1 VGRRRSGLPVTTDGS
16 VSGASGVS
24 STGCCGRGPSARTTN
39 GCPAACGGVDLAA
52 GLTAIGFSNIEVR
65 DRPGWQ
71 ACERAMWQEAAA
83 LDPGNDPALQSFHD
97 EGMRSLEILDLTRR
111 VIVTATAPV
120 ALTR

>member
-1 VGRRRSGLPVTTDGS
+1 LAAP
-16 VSGASGVS
+16 
-24 STGCCGRGPSARTTN
+24 GCCGREPSARTTN
-39 GCPAACGGVDLAA
+39 GCPAVCGGVDLAA

-65 DRPGWQ
+65 DCPGWQ
-71 ACERAMWQEAAA
+71 ACQRAMWQEAAA

-111 VIVTATAPV
+111 ATATATAPL